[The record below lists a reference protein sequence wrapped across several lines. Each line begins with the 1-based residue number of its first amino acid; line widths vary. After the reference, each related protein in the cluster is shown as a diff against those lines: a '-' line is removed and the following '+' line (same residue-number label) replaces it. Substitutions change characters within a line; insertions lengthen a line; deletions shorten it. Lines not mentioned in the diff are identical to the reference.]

1 MIVQAISDQIL
12 FSAIVKISSLSNT
25 TKLPLIEEECKSNAV
40 EATNIFENIS
50 KYIEVNNPYLLALK
64 KEWNAL
70 SIIDM
75 KLLQQQEL
83 YGPEWSHISMADIS
97 ISLDQFLN

>member
-25 TKLPLIEEECKSNAV
+25 TKLPLIEEKCKSNAV

-50 KYIEVNNPYLLALK
+50 KYIEVNNPYLLALTTK
-64 KEWNAL
+64 VSQVSNATSTLMSRKWNFV
-70 SIIDM
+70 
-75 KLLQQQEL
+75 
-83 YGPEWSHISMADIS
+83 
-97 ISLDQFLN
+97 SLT